1 MNWLKY
7 TCCLL
12 VGVFGV
18 EAGALAAEAEYTAR
32 DFGRLPQYDSAALST
47 NGTYLALRIPEPSES
62 NTGHVKKRL
71 VVLRMKDRKPVSV
84 LRFPGD
90 ESVADL
96 FWDSDERLIIRS
108 AVQLGWDDRPALKPD
123 IYAMN
128 ADGSKKTVIYGPGV
142 LKDGGSRAKKSVQD
156 NMPGWVIDPLPNDE
170 QHILVLKATGE
181 VIKLNTYSATQSTM
195 GRAPSNFANVVTDQ
209 QGNVRYATGITEFG
223 EQIVYAMTES
233 GWSRVHEAGAMKAS
247 WEPVAMHE
255 DGKRVYI
262 SSQLLGP
269 TTTTAIWDPS
279 DNSVTPVYRHD
290 VVDHN
295 EIWSTDGYSLL
306 GFVADAGYPEYVIT
320 NETHPEAQLRKKL
333 IASFPKQWVSVLD
346 VTKDARFALLSIA
359 SATNPGDYYLFD
371 VENNKA
377 EYLVSQRGW
386 LDPAKMSEVR
396 PFSMKARDGL
406 VLHGYLTLPRG
417 KEPKNLPMVVMVHGG
432 PHGPRDGFGFDPQ
445 VQFLA
450 NRGYA
455 VLQVNYRGSGGYGKA
470 FELSGYRKW
479 GREMQNDVTDATL
492 WAVAEGIADRAR
504 ICIAGGSYGGYATG
518 MGLVREP
525 DLYQCGVGG
534 VGVYDLTLMYDK
546 GDIQRRTSGVKYL
559 ERAIGTDEA
568 ELKANSAVYN
578 VDKIKKPVFLW
589 HGDLDERVPPAHYHR
604 FAEALK
610 KAGKPV
616 ELLMKDKEGHGFVN
630 EDNRTELF
638 ERTAAFL
645 SKHIGN

>member
-18 EAGALAAEAEYTAR
+18 EAGALAAETEYTAR
-32 DFGRLPQYDSAALST
+32 DFGKLPQYDGAALST
-47 NGTYLALRIPEPSES
+47 NGTYLALRIPEPTES

-71 VVLRMKDRKPVSV
+71 VVLRMKDRKPISV

-96 FWDSDERLIIRS
+96 FWDNDERLIIRS

-128 ADGSKKTVIYGPGV
+128 ADGSNKTVIYGPGV

-156 NMPGWVIDPLPNDE
+156 NVYGWVIDPLPNDE
-170 QHILVLKATGE
+170 QHVLVLKGTGE
-181 VIKLNTYSATQSTM
+181 VVKLNTYSASQSTI
-195 GRAPSNFANVVTDQ
+195 GRAPSNFSAVVTDQ
-209 QGNVRYATGITEFG
+209 QGNLRYATGNTDFG

-233 GWSRVHEAGAMKAS
+233 GWARIHEAGAMKMN

-255 DGKRVYI
+255 DGKRVYV

-269 TTTTAIWDPS
+269 TTATAIWDPS
-279 DNSVTPVYRHD
+279 DNSMTPVYRHD
-290 VVDHN
+290 VVDHSV
-295 EIWSTDGYSLL
+295 IWSADGYSLL
-306 GFVADAGYPEYVIT
+306 GFAADAGYPEYVIT
-320 NETHPEAQLRKKL
+320 NETHPEAKLRKRL
-333 IASFPKQWVSVLD
+333 IASFPKQWVSVQSL
-346 VTKDARFALLSIA
+346 TKNGRFALLSVS

-371 VENNKA
+371 VESNKA
-377 EYLVSQRGW
+377 EYLVSRMGW
-386 LDPAKMSEVR
+386 LDPSRMSDVR

-406 VLHGYLTLPRG
+406 VLHGYMTLPNG
-417 KEPKNLPMVVMVHGG
+417 KEPKNLPMVVLVHGG

-504 ICIAGGSYGGYATG
+504 ICIAGASYGGYATG

-559 ERAIGTDEA
+559 ERAIGTDEV

-638 ERTAAFL
+638 ERTAEFL